1 MDITNTSA
9 VTNAV
14 AGAEA
19 NGDDVGVG
27 VLKKALDSQA
37 ALGASLIDALPKPQ
51 QLATEGSVGRNVNT
65 YA

>member
-1 MDITNTSA
+1 MDVTSTSA

-27 VLKKALDSQA
+27 VLQKALNAQ
-37 ALGASLIDALPKPQ
+37 ASLAAGLINGLPQPQ

-65 YA
+65 HA

>member
-1 MDITNTSA
+1 MDITSSSA

-19 NGDDVGVG
+19 NGDDVGVA
-27 VLKKALDSQA
+27 VLKKALDGQA
-37 ALGASLIDALPKPQ
+37 AVGASLINALPQPQ
-51 QLATEGSVGRNVNT
+51 QLATEGSVGRNINT